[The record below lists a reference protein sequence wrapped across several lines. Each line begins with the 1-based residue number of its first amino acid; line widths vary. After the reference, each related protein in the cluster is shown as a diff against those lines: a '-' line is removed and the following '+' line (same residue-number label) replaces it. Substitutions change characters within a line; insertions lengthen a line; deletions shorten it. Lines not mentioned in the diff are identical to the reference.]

1 MVRLKE
7 KVLATGFV
15 CMTED
20 ELYAVNGGMR
30 SQPDLIDGG
39 GVSSP
44 FIIPKSGGGENIIQ
58 PLPRINNEKPREPVL
73 PNGKNERKGL

>member
-1 MVRLKE
+1 MVHLEE
-7 KVLATGFV
+7 KVLATGFI

-39 GVSSP
+39 GYLLPSSYQ
-44 FIIPKSGGGENIIQ
+44 NQ
-58 PLPRINNEKPREPVL
+58 VAARISSSL
-73 PNGKNERKGL
+73 CLG